1 GRSFESMDDP
11 AFQLRI
17 ARDGESKRW
26 IALNGSL
33 VKLLPFFEFLQVL
46 HRVLKIVRLDKSEIG
61 LAVFRGLAFE
71 SRFFRGRKLGLE
83 RVGDFLREI
92 GLNGKHIRHIAIIIA
107 RPNMLVTVGVDQ
119 LHVYPHLVAGAADAA
134 FENVRNSELLADLA
148 NIRSLAAI
156 THDGSARDHFE
167 LTDFRKVGQN
177 VILHSIG
184 KEGVLLVVAQIFE
197 WQHRNRFVQLAR
209 DRAGEEKKTGGRGND
224 HAGGDEH
231 NDIAATMRSRH
242 GDRRR
247 RFYTRR
253 RDVKRPGQDKRDRK
267 SGEQQH
273 NDQTLRPVRQL
284 PRRKDR
290 RCDLDDPS
298 RYNDVG

>member
-167 LTDFRKVGQN
+167 LTNFRKVGQN

-184 KEGVLLVVAQIFE
+184 KEGVLLVVAQILE
-197 WQHRNRFVQLAR
+197 WQYRDRFIQLACDGAR
-209 DRAGEEKKTGGRGND
+209 KEKKAGGSGNDYTGGEE
-224 HAGGDEH
+224 H
-231 NDIAATMRSRH
+231 NEIATTMPSRR

-247 RFYTRR
+247 RFYTFRS
-253 RDVKRPGQDKRDRK
+253 DIERPGQNEGDRK
-267 SGEQQH
+267 TDQQ
-273 NDQTLRPVRQL
+273 
-284 PRRKDR
+284 
-290 RCDLDDPS
+290 
-298 RYNDVG
+298 